1 MSSTEIVSATLQQQP
16 QPQSHHL
23 TVLCPDCRGSS
34 LVQDFGSGDLLCM
47 DCNTAVGDR
56 LIDSRTEWRKRRAQ
70 RTDDSD
76 SSVNTSDSSPIARVA
91 SGAGLL
97 RAKKSRSTTKTRAV
111 EQRSEETLER
121 GLDQISAMCLAMDV
135 PRAIEAAACEYYRRV
150 ESGGLH
156 RGKSLDAVTATCVF
170 LACRQQ
176 AVPRT
181 FKELCALTRV
191 PRKDIG
197 RMFKYLKDKLGAAD
211 TAAMSSDDLMT
222 RYCANLSLLET
233 AQECAILLNRMARER
248 DTLAGKSP
256 VSVAGA
262 CIYMASHLV
271 AQPRDARVISHVA
284 GVSEVTIKNSYKLLY
299 ADRALLL
306 SAQILAVDPAA
317 STTNLPIP

>member
-1 MSSTEIVSATLQQQP
+1 MPSTEIAVQQQ
-16 QPQSHHL
+16 QQSHHMTL
-23 TVLCPDCRGSS
+23 LCPDCHGSS
-34 LVQDFGSGDLLCM
+34 IVQDFSTGDLLCA
-47 DCNTAVGDR
+47 DCNTPVGDR
-56 LIDSRTEWRKRRAQ
+56 LVDSRSEWRRRRAQ
-70 RTDDSD
+70 KTDDS
-76 SSVNTSDSSPIARVA
+76 NSDSSATGSPLARAANGV
-91 SGAGLL
+91 GLL
-97 RAKKSRSTTKTRAV
+97 RAKKSRNAKTRAV
-111 EQRSEETLER
+111 EQRHEETLER
-121 GLDQISAMCLAMDV
+121 GLEQISAMCLAMDV
-135 PRAIEAAACEYYRRV
+135 PRSIESASCEYYRRV

-156 RGKSLDAVTATCVF
+156 RGKNQDAITATCVF

-233 AQECAILLNRMARER
+233 AQECAILLGRMARER

-306 SAQILAVDPAA
+306 SSQILAVDPAA
-317 STTNLPIP
+317 SIANLPIP

>member
-1 MSSTEIVSATLQQQP
+1 MPSTEIASTLQQH
-16 QPQSHHL
+16 QPQSHHSAL
-23 TVLCPDCRGSS
+23 LCPDCRSPNI
-34 LVQDFGSGDLLCM
+34 VHDFGSGDLMCQ
-47 DCNTAVGDR
+47 DCKATVGDR
-56 LIDSRTEWRKRRAQ
+56 LIDSRTEWRQRRAQ

-76 SSVNTSDSSPIARVA
+76 SSANNTGDSSPIASVP
-91 SGAGLL
+91 S
-97 RAKKSRSTTKTRAV
+97 RAKKSRGPSKNRAV

-150 ESGGLH
+150 ESGGLQ
-156 RGKSLDAVTATCVF
+156 RGKSLDAITATCVF

-181 FKELCALTRV
+181 FKELCALTKV

-197 RMFKYLKDKLGAAD
+197 RMFKFLKDKLGAAD
-211 TAAMSSDDLMT
+211 TAAMSSDDLMS

-233 AQECAILLNRMARER
+233 AQECAVLLNRMARER

-317 STTNLPIP
+317 SPANLPIP